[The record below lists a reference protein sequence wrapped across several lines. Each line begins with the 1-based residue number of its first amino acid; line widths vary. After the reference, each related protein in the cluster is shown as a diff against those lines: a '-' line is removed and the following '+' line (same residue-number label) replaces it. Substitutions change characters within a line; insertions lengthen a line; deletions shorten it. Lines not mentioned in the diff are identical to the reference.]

1 MRFKAP
7 LRLPPPE
14 RVAADLAVHVPWYH
28 RSNYNA
34 TAGPD
39 RTPHGG
45 KRVTDTLM
53 LVPRRLVRPLLL
65 FLSDVPYEPTW
76 TQFSLHDIADPVRGM
91 AGGEVR
97 ALHATSRESDSGK
110 GWNPL
115 YELVGR
121 HVSQYG
127 KERV

>member
-1 MRFKAP
+1 MKSGSA
-7 LRLPPPE
+7 
-14 RVAADLAVHVPWYH
+14 
-28 RSNYNA
+28 
-34 TAGPD
+34 
-39 RTPHGG
+39 
-45 KRVTDTLM
+45 
-53 LVPRRLVRPLLL
+53 
-65 FLSDVPYEPTW
+65 FLGSA
-76 TQFSLHDIADPVRGM
+76 SMG
-91 AGGEVR
+91 R